1 MTFYPRL
8 QKQGHKIDSRPGN
21 AHSKYPHV
29 YAIIRFEMDV
39 PPTRIEHSATVVK
52 IRSSLEFAEKEAAR
66 LREIN
71 QAKNCTYVVQTTR
84 FVGTS
89 PMAES

>member
-1 MTFYPRL
+1 
-8 QKQGHKIDSRPGN
+8 
-21 AHSKYPHV
+21 
-29 YAIIRFEMDV
+29 MDV
-39 PPTRIEHSATVVK
+39 PPTTIEHSATVVK
-52 IRSSLEFAEKEAAR
+52 IVSSLEFAEKEAAR

-71 QAKNCTYVVQTTR
+71 KAKNCTYVVQTTS